1 MTDITPILDWFRKAV
16 PNPTAANVTTQIGC
30 HFEEV
35 DEMFEAIGITPT
47 NISVVSDFLKN
58 ADEGYSNKIITDIDR
73 TALLDS
79 LCDQIVT
86 AIGVAYMLGLDIQ
99 GALNEVN
106 ASNWSKFENGGPVF
120 HPNGKIAKG
129 KNYFEPKLEPF
140 V

>member
-16 PNPTAANVTTQIGC
+16 PNPTATNVTTQLGC

-35 DEMFEAIGITPT
+35 DEMFESIGITPT

-58 ADEGYSNKIITDIDR
+58 TDEGYSNKIITDIDR

-86 AIGVAYMLGLDIQ
+86 AVGVAYMLGLDIQ

-106 ASNWSKFENGGPVF
+106 ASNWSKFENGEPVF
-120 HPNGKIAKG
+120 QPNGKIAKG